1 METPPEQPAFS
12 PTAAQRAAAARV
24 MARCDELAA
33 ISSIDDGVYRSYLTP
48 EHARCNARVAGWL
61 EEAGLAAWQDAA
73 GNLCGRLA
81 AAATGPQRT
90 LLLGSHLDTVR
101 NAGKYDGILG
111 VLLGLEVMAGFR
123 AAGEALPFHVDLLGF
138 GDEEGARFGTTLLG
152 SRAVAGTWEPA
163 WFDLRDRD
171 GTTLGEALRA
181 FGCDPA
187 AIGDASRAGED
198 LVGYLEVHIEQG
210 PVLEENHQPLGVV
223 PSIAG
228 ARRFR
233 VRVSG
238 RAGHAGT
245 VPMNMR
251 QDALVAAAGAVHLVE
266 RIAARF
272 EIVATVGQLQC
283 YPGAPNVI
291 PGDCEFSVDIRAG
304 RDHTRDLAVDAL
316 KEEVAR
322 LTGTRGMRVAWE
334 ETHRAAAVECA
345 SWLQRV
351 LENCVL
357 DLRLNPVSIVS
368 GAGHDAM
375 SLAAI
380 TDVGMLF
387 VRCAE
392 GISHHPA
399 ESVTEDDVAAA
410 LAALELTLRALAAR
424 EREEN
429 P

>member
-1 METPPEQPAFS
+1 MDTPPAQQVFEATPE
-12 PTAAQRAAAARV
+12 QRAAAARV
-24 MARCDELAA
+24 MARCDELAS
-33 ISSIDDGVYRSYLTP
+33 ISSLDDGIYRSFLTP

-81 AAATGPQRT
+81 APGDGPRRT
-90 LLLGSHLDTVR
+90 LMLGSHLDTVR
-101 NAGKYDGILG
+101 NAGSYDGILG
-111 VLLGLEVMAGFR
+111 VLVALEAMAGFH

-152 SRAVAGTWEPA
+152 SRAVAGSWDPA
-163 WFDLRDRD
+163 WFDLRDGD
-171 GTTLGEALRA
+171 GTTLGEALGA

-187 AIGDASRAGED
+187 AIGSASRAGEE

-210 PVLEENHQPLGVV
+210 PVLEDNDQPLGVV

-251 QDALVAAAGAVHLVE
+251 QDALVAAASAVHLVE
-266 RIAARF
+266 RIADRF

-291 PGDCEFSVDIRAG
+291 PGDCEFTVDIRAG
-304 RDHTRDLAVDAL
+304 RDHTRDLAVEAL
-316 KEEVAR
+316 TDELAR
-322 LTGTRGMRVAWE
+322 LIGSRGMRVAWE
-334 ETHRAAAVECA
+334 ETHRAPAVECA

-351 LENCVL
+351 LENAVL
-357 DLRLNPVSIVS
+357 DLGLNPVSIVS

-375 SLAAI
+375 SLAEL

-387 VRCAE
+387 VRCAG

-399 ESVTEDDVAAA
+399 ESVAEEDVAAA

>member
-1 METPPEQPAFS
+1 MDTPPAKPAFE
-12 PTAAQRAAAARV
+12 PTPAQRTVAARV

-81 AAATGPQRT
+81 APDAGPQRT

-111 VLLGLEVMAGFR
+111 VLLALEVMAGFR
-123 AAGEALPFHVDLLGF
+123 AGGEPLPFHVDLLGF

-152 SRAVAGTWEPA
+152 SRAVAGSWDPA
-163 WFDLRDRD
+163 WFDLRDGD

-181 FGCDPA
+181 FGGDPA
-187 AIGDASRAGED
+187 AIGGASRAGED

-210 PVLEENHQPLGVV
+210 PVLEDNHQPLGVV

-266 RIAARF
+266 RIADRF
-272 EIVATVGQLQC
+272 EIVATVGQLRC

-304 RDHTRDLAVDAL
+304 RDHTRDLAVEAL
-316 KEEVAR
+316 QEEVAR
-322 LTGTRGMRVAWE
+322 LTVSRGMRVSWE
-334 ETHRAAAVECA
+334 ETHRAPAVECA

-351 LENCVL
+351 LEDAVL
-357 DLRLNPVSIVS
+357 TLGLSPVSIVS

-375 SLAAI
+375 SLAPI

-387 VRCAE
+387 VRCAG

-410 LAALELTLRALAAR
+410 LAALEQTLRALAAR

>member
-1 METPPEQPAFS
+1 MDAPEKRPAVQPS
-12 PTAAQRAAAARV
+12 AAQRAAAARI
-24 MARCDELAA
+24 MARCDTLGA
-33 ISSIDDGVYRSYLTP
+33 ISALEDGVYRSYLTP
-48 EHARCNARVAGWL
+48 EHARCNAQVSEWL
-61 EEAGLAAWQDAA
+61 EAAGLAAWQDAA
-73 GNLCGRLA
+73 GNLCGRLPA
-81 AAATGPQRT
+81 ADPGRART
-90 LLLGSHLDTVR
+90 LLVGSHLDTVR
-101 NAGKYDGILG
+101 DGGKYDGMLG
-111 VLLGLEVMAGFR
+111 VLVALEAMAAFR
-123 AAGEALPFHVDLLGF
+123 AAGEVLPYNVDLLGF

-163 WFDLRDRD
+163 WFDLRDPD
-171 GTTLGEALRA
+171 GTTLGEALTA

-187 AIGDASRAGED
+187 TIGEASRAGED
-198 LVGYLEVHIEQG
+198 LVGYLELHIEQG
-210 PVLEENHQPLGVV
+210 PVLEDNDQPLGVV

-245 VPMNMR
+245 VPMGMR
-251 QDALVAAAGAVHLVE
+251 QDALVAAAAAVHRVE
-266 RIAARF
+266 RIADRF
-272 EIVATVGQLQC
+272 EIVATVGQLRC

-291 PGDCEFSVDIRAG
+291 PGDCDFSVDIRAG
-304 RDHTRDLAVDAL
+304 RDHTRDLAVAAL
-316 KEEVAR
+316 QDEIAR
-322 LTGTRGMRVAWE
+322 LVAGRGMRVSWE
-334 ETHRAAAVECA
+334 ETHSAPAVECA

-351 LENCVL
+351 LENAVL
-357 DLRLNPVSIVS
+357 ELGLNPLSIVS

-375 SLAAI
+375 SLAPI

-387 VRCAE
+387 LRCAG

-399 ESVTEDDVAAA
+399 EAVTEDDVAAS

-424 EREEN
+424 EREEK